1 MKVGLYFGSFNP
13 IHVGHLIIANYMADY
28 TDFDQVWF
36 VVSPHNPHKK
46 KSSLLA
52 DIHRLTLVKVAIEGN
67 DKIRASDIEF
77 KLTTPSYTVTTLA
90 HLKEKFPK
98 NEFSLLMGEDNL
110 RTFHKWYNY
119 EEIIENHKI
128 YVYPRVLTEQEK
140 SRVEKSKGIS
150 AVLGHQNLIVCADVP
165 IMKISSSF
173 IRKAIKNGK
182 DVQYLLPEPVLKYVD
197 EMNFYR

>member
-13 IHVGHLIIANYMADY
+13 IHIGHLIIANYMADY
-28 TDFDQVWF
+28 TDFDQVWM

-46 KSSLLA
+46 KSSLLP
-52 DIHRLTLVKVAIEGN
+52 DNHRLTLVQIAVEGN
-67 DKIRASDIEF
+67 AKIMASDIEF

-110 RTFHKWYNY
+110 RTFHKWFNY
-119 EEIIENHKI
+119 EEIIDNHKI

-140 SRVEKSKGIS
+140 DGVEKSKGIS
-150 AVLGHQNLIVCADVP
+150 SVLDHQNLIMCTEVP
-165 IMKISSSF
+165 VMKISSSF

-182 DVQYLLPEPVLKYVD
+182 DVQYLLSEPVLKYVD

>member
-13 IHVGHLIIANYMADY
+13 IHIGHLIIANYMADY
-28 TDFDQVWF
+28 TDFDQVWL

-52 DIHRLTLVKVAIEGN
+52 YNHRLTLVQIAVEGN
-67 DKIRASDIEF
+67 NKIKASNIEF
-77 KLTTPSYTVTTLA
+77 KLTKPSYTVTTLA
-90 HLKEKFPK
+90 YLKEKFPK

-110 RTFHKWYNY
+110 RTFHKWFNF
-119 EEIIENHKI
+119 EEIIDNHKI

-140 SRVEKSKGIS
+140 KGVEKSKGIS
-150 AVLGHQNLIVCADVP
+150 SVLDHQNITVCTEVP
-165 IMKISSSF
+165 VMKISSSF

-182 DVQYLLPEPVLKYVD
+182 DVQYLLSEPVLKYVD

>member
-1 MKVGLYFGSFNP
+1 MKIGLYFGSFNP
-13 IHVGHLIIANYMADY
+13 IHIGHLIIANYMADY
-28 TDFDQVWF
+28 TDFDQVWI

-52 DIHRLTLVKVAIEGN
+52 DNHRLTLVQIAVEGN
-67 DKIRASDIEF
+67 EKIMASDIEF
-77 KLTTPSYTVTTLA
+77 KLTQPSYTVTTLA
-90 HLKEKFPK
+90 YLKEKFPK

-110 RTFHKWYNY
+110 RTFHKWFNY
-119 EEIIENHKI
+119 EEIIDNHKI

-140 SRVEKSKGIS
+140 SGVEKSKGIPP
-150 AVLGHQNLIVCADVP
+150 VLDHQNLIICDEVP
-165 IMKISSSF
+165 VMKISSSF

-182 DVQYLLPEPVLKYVD
+182 DVQYLLSEPVLKYVD